1 MNKMLLLFAT
11 LFILFGVVI
20 SSPSLNIV
28 ANVRGKRFEVAGETV
43 HDISKQVET
52 LTGIKVSEQNI
63 MYKGKILGFS
73 DKLHEV
79 GLCSGEVVN
88 VVKGKKVR
96 NKTKDS
102 LPASSPIENE
112 KLRSSFD
119 PEGFNADPEKLK
131 EAMAAM
137 DSLLDSN
144 AIEEYFSDDDRIE
157 EARQQMLAN
166 MEQYETMMPGF
177 KEQASEIASDPIK
190 WKEAMNNAKLQ
201 LLKMKEQR
209 DAMRSKKEQPQN
221 PADTR

>member
-1 MNKMLLLFAT
+1 MLFLFAT
-11 LFILFGVVI
+11 LFVLFGVVM

-96 NKTKDS
+96 NNTKDS

-119 PEGFNADPEKLK
+119 SEGFNADPEKLK

-209 DAMRSKKEQPQN
+209 DAMRTKKEQLQN
-221 PADTR
+221 PAETR

>member
-1 MNKMLLLFAT
+1 MLLLFAT

-177 KEQASEIASDPIK
+177 KEQASEIASDPVK